1 MPLLF
6 VGTPVACAWPCL
18 TVNMVVFDTKDDK
31 TRMLQCNKLV
41 VLRVIVTPYIFHV

>member
-6 VGTPVACAWPCL
+6 VGTPLACAWPCL

-31 TRMLQCNKLV
+31 TEQGCYS
-41 VLRVIVTPYIFHV
+41 VINWWC